1 MIDLLSYGFM
11 QRALVAAV
19 IVGVLCSVVAFFVVL
34 KKLSFVGV
42 GVSHSALGGVALGV
56 ITGVDPVITGGIFAT
71 AVAWLI
77 GWVSRKGHISED
89 HHDRHVLFRFDGLGC
104 RPLGACQVVHRRFDE
119 LSFWQHLGDH
129 GNGLVALGRVD
140 RRCAAVRRHFFQ
152 RVAHDDFDEELAR
165 ADGLPVGPLYFGLLT
180 VSCSHRRRHGESC
193 GVVLGSALLVI
204 PAAVGFELVKDY
216 RKMLWIS
223 VATGVIG
230 SVAGLVVSFYLDVR
244 VGSDDRPH
252 LVGHFSLCL
261 CRLAA
266 QGVGSAVGC
275 RPPSPAG
282 RLTKSQLERRQAP
295 GPVWTGA

>member
-89 HHDRHVLFRFDGLGC
+89 TAIGTFFS
-104 RPLGACQVVHRRFDE
+104 A
-119 LSFWQHLGDH
+119 SM
-129 GNGLVALGRVD
+129 ALGVVLLGLAKSYTAD
-140 RRCAAVRRHFFQ
+140 LMSFLFGNILAITETDLWLLGGLTAAVLLFVGIFFKELLTMT
-152 RVAHDDFDEELAR
+152 FDEELAR

-180 VSCSHRRRHGESC
+180 VVALTVVVTVKAV
-193 GVVLGSALLVI
+193 GVVLSSALLVI

-230 SVAGLVVSFYLDVR
+230 SVAGLVVSFYLDVASGATIVLTLSAIFLFAYAVSPRKAWAARWAAARHRRR
-244 VGSDDRPH
+244 V
-252 LVGHFSLCL
+252 
-261 CRLAA
+261 A
-266 QGVGSAVGC
+266 
-275 RPPSPAG
+275 
-282 RLTKSQLERRQAP
+282 
-295 GPVWTGA
+295 